1 MSSCL
6 DVMPGTVVPS
16 CSYHGSWPKDKTDMF
31 KLAEQMSKNEF
42 CIMSLNH
49 GFKLMLDKG
58 MLLLM
63 EGKFS
68 LFSNCFQLA
77 FLLFEA

>member
-1 MSSCL
+1 
-6 DVMPGTVVPS
+6 
-16 CSYHGSWPKDKTDMF
+16 MF